1 VFFSHEAEL
10 LDWPPVVEWTD
21 TDKDNSQLIPKLFD
35 RLHMKYLDESRTLRS
50 CLELSHQ
57 LHEMPCFN
65 QYALVV
71 LLDLFNGAITA
82 DMPKALTRKSS
93 TSRQTLTAAS
103 AGHILASFVSASA
116 AGSSPQLLV
125 VERRRTDVSLPSTT
139 FPTSVSSTTFPRCT
153 LSHPDQCHHV
163 QWNFLLSPSLP
174 LTCHLVQPGVLV
186 PSPFLRRMFD
196 ITMCLKNE

>member
-1 VFFSHEAEL
+1 
-10 LDWPPVVEWTD
+10 
-21 TDKDNSQLIPKLFD
+21 
-35 RLHMKYLDESRTLRS
+35 
-50 CLELSHQ
+50 
-57 LHEMPCFN
+57 MPCFN

-139 FPTSVSSTTFPRCT
+139 FPTSVSSTTFPTSVSSTTFPTSVSSTTFPTSVSSTTFPRCT